1 MADPFGRNAGKV
13 TIKNGKTSK
22 GQRNILA
29 RAIRYADKVHAPYA
43 AKMAMLTAI
52 IQESEAYN
60 LSTPSADGYGS
71 YGVLQGLERYH
82 GRKALMSPEY
92 QFGVFLGTPSV
103 SKFRDGSGSKHG
115 FTGGG
120 NAIELARRGK
130 SAAEIAQIVCGS
142 AYPERYATTVAEAQR
157 INKLYKTGGGA
168 TASGGHP
175 GATSTSTPTVKS
187 SSAIAD
193 AGAANLTALWEYAKN
208 KKKGAKLTDL
218 YSTLQ
223 GNNSAAAASSASAA
237 SSMPKV
243 AKVVKATGG
252 GSSLPRKGK
261 GKGKASDVYE
271 LFYDPQGGW
280 KFGASIGAIG
290 GHTDHVHVAA
300 DERRIVYVGRQAR
313 KMGLNV
319 GENKHFSGSTPTS
332 GHVPNSYHYKNEAID
347 VSGSTAQMA
356 AFARWV
362 RRTYNLAHR

>member
-29 RAIRYADKVHAPYA
+29 RAIRYADKVHAPYR
-43 AKMAMLTAI
+43 AKIALLTAI

-60 LSTPSADGYGS
+60 LSTASADGYGS

-82 GRKALMSPEY
+82 SRKNLMNPEY
-92 QFGVFLGTPSV
+92 QFGVFLGQNKKYP
-103 SKFRDGSGSKHG
+103 KG
-115 FTGGG
+115 FTGKG
-120 NAIELARRGK
+120 NAIQLAK
-130 SAAEIAQIVCGS
+130 SGMSAGDIAQAVEGS
-142 AYPERYATTVAEAQR
+142 AYPERYATTVGEAQR
-157 INKLYKTGGGA
+157 INRLYKTGGGA

-175 GATSTSTPTVKS
+175 GATSTSTPTVKAS
-187 SSAIAD
+187 PAIAD

-280 KFGASIGAIG
+280 KFGASIGAIND
-290 GHTDHVHVAA
+290 HTDHVHVAA
-300 DERRIVYVGRQAR
+300 GEGRTVYIGRQAR
-313 KMGLNV
+313 KMGLRV
-319 GENKHFSGSTPTS
+319 AENKHFSGSTPTG
-332 GHVPNSYHYKNEAID
+332 GHAPNSYHYKNEAID
-347 VSGSTAQMA
+347 VSGSAAQMA